1 MGLSHIFQSLDLL
14 SGKYTK
20 EREVE
25 KDMNRIIKMNKDTRN
40 T

>member
-14 SGKYTK
+14 FGKYTK